1 MYKYTRKKV
10 FLFLYCFAYNSARRS
25 TGHKKGI
32 NMKMKSLIKACAFAC
47 AFAAPAMAE
56 GGMFEGAL
64 PENWTADV
72 VAAVRYNWYNF
83 SNWQKDGTSNYT
95 WLVTYDADVQGKW
108 KVANWRNLIDIDLGQ
123 TWTKGVGKRKSN
135 DRLFWESMLD
145 FNMTEVLKPYIGNRF
160 ETQFMAGY
168 EYSED
173 EDGNEV
179 KKAISSFMD
188 PAYETQVAGLAY
200 VPNDNFS
207 QRIGFANRMTIS
219 NGYGYADDK
228 DTKKFEKFRDEPG
241 LESITEAKYAFS
253 DIVSFKTRLW
263 AFTNFEGTEKI
274 DGLWENLLSVMIAP
288 LIELQ
293 VGFDMAY
300 DWDLDEDTQYKSMVL
315 FGLTW
320 RWF

>member
-145 FNMTEVLKPYIGNRF
+145 FNMTEVLKPYIGHRF

-315 FGLTW
+315 FGLAW

>member
-1 MYKYTRKKV
+1 M
-10 FLFLYCFAYNSARRS
+10 
-25 TGHKKGI
+25 
-32 NMKMKSLIKACAFAC
+32 ACAAAC

-108 KVANWRNLIDIDLGQ
+108 KIANWRNLIDIDLGQ
-123 TWTKGVGKRKSN
+123 TWTKGVGKRKSA

-160 ETQFMAGY
+160 ETQFMKGF

-173 EDGNEV
+173 EDGNEI
-179 KKAISSFMD
+179 KTPISSFMD
-188 PAYETQVAGLAY
+188 PAYETQLAGLAY

-207 QRIGFANRMTIS
+207 QRLGFANRMTIS

-228 DTKKFEKFRDEPG
+228 DTEKFEKFRDEPG
-241 LESITEAKYAFS
+241 LESITEVKYAFS
-253 DIVSFKTRLW
+253 DIVSFKSRLW
-263 AFTNFEGTEKI
+263 AFCSFEGVEKI
-274 DGLWENLLSVMIAP
+274 DGLWENLLSVMVAP
-288 LIELQ
+288 LVELQ

-300 DWDLDEDTQYKSMVL
+300 DKDLDLDAQYKTMVL

>member
-1 MYKYTRKKV
+1 
-10 FLFLYCFAYNSARRS
+10 
-25 TGHKKGI
+25 
-32 NMKMKSLIKACAFAC
+32 MKSLIKACAFAC

-95 WLVTYDADVQGKW
+95 WRVTYDADVQGKW

-135 DRLFWESMLD
+135 DRLFWESMVD
-145 FNMTEVLKPYIGNRF
+145 FNMTEVLKPYVGNRF

-188 PAYETQVAGLAY
+188 PAYETQLAGLAY
-200 VPNDNFS
+200 IPNDNFS
-207 QRIGFANRMTIS
+207 QRLGFANRMTIS
-219 NGYGYADDK
+219 NGYGYADDL

-263 AFTNFEGTEKI
+263 TFTNFKGKDEI
-274 DGLWENLLSVMIAP
+274 DAKWENLLAVIIAP

-293 VGFDMAY
+293 VGYDMVY
-300 DWDLDEDTQYKSMVL
+300 DKDQDKDVQYKNMVL
-315 FGLTW
+315 FGITW